1 MSRTITACT
10 MDCPDACSL
19 IVDRRNDNRI
29 SLRGNPDSPFT
40 AGFTCPKIKD
50 HIKRLQHPE

>member
-40 AGFTCPKIKD
+40 AGFTCPKIK
-50 HIKRLQHPE
+50 